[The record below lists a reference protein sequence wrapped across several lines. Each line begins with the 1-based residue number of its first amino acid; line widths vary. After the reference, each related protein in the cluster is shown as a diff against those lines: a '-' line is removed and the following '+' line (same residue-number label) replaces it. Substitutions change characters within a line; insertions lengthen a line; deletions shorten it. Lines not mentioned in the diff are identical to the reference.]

1 MARPF
6 LSGQQENRMCIH
18 DDISM
23 IYSLRKYSS
32 KNMRPTRH
40 RLLPAEGVAWKEVDQ
55 HTKSSSRRFTE
66 GVCALRC
73 TLIDAKKKEYE
84 TRKKVIH
91 GDDVTFRLS
100 GKVTVM

>member
-1 MARPF
+1 
-6 LSGQQENRMCIH
+6 MCIH
-18 DDISM
+18 GDISM

-73 TLIDAKKKEYE
+73 TLMDAKKKRIRDTEE
-84 TRKKVIH
+84 
-91 GDDVTFRLS
+91 GDSCDDVTFRLS